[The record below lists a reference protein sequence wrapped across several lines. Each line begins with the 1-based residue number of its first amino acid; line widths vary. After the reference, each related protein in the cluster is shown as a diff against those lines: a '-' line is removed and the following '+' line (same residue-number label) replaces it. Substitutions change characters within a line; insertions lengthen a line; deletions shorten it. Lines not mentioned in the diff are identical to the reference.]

1 MCCCIGI
8 RDPERSVSQS
18 LYVERTN
25 QNRSVHNLIHVLGS
39 LVLSESGGQLSQP
52 YVRRLTLF
60 LRQVLLEPAES
71 FAMEDHSRGTLSQ
84 QGTETQF
91 SWFCTI
97 ETTSAP
103 RPETTKTE
111 RVAVPRPADGKRRRA
126 ARDSQNLGTLERQV
140 EHIMLGDPS
149 MRRYSAEL
157 GGLVA
162 HPLAGSLKRYILELR
177 GRVRLS
183 CFAVMMWVRSASAD
197 S

>member
-1 MCCCIGI
+1 MCSAACC
-8 RDPERSVSQS
+8 SVSA
-18 LYVERTN
+18 
-25 QNRSVHNLIHVLGS
+25 
-39 LVLSESGGQLSQP
+39 GGEQLSQP
-52 YVRRLTLF
+52 SVRRLTLS
-60 LRQVLLEPAES
+60 LRQILLVPAES
-71 FAMEDHSRGTLSQ
+71 LAIEVHSRATLSQ
-84 QGTETQF
+84 QGTETQL
-91 SWFCTI
+91 SWFCTV

-111 RVAVPRPADGKRRRA
+111 RVAVPRPADGKRQRA

-149 MRRYSAEL
+149 MRRYSAGL

-162 HPLAGSLKRYILELR
+162 HLLAGSLKRYILVLR